1 MIGKEL
7 AQDSLRGNKP
17 TADLFSVSVN
27 KYKMKNWKL
36 TWEALL
42 GFGGENSLEMLE

>member
-7 AQDSLRGNKP
+7 AQDSLRGNK
-17 TADLFSVSVN
+17 TIADLFSVSLN
-27 KYKMKNWKL
+27 KYKMNNWKL

-42 GFGGENSLEMLE
+42 GFGGESSLEMSE